1 MNADD
6 SIWNAFIAVPVRRR
20 KVGKAQSETVGTIVI
35 VIVTYVVIAIRLFR
49 SSLSREPIFLT

>member
-49 SSLSREPIFLT
+49 SSLLCN